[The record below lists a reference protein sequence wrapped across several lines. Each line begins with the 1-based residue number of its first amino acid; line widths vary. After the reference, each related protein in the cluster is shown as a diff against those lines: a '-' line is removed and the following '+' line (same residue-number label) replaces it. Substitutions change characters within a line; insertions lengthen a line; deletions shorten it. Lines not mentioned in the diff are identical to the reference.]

1 MDEKMEK
8 VSYLIGRQ
16 VAGSL
21 LQQGINVE
29 LKKFCEG
36 IEDGVN
42 NKELPFTNDEAAQ
55 IMQSFEAEMQEKLQ
69 AEKKAFSEKNLQSG
83 LEFLDKNKHEDGIKI
98 TDSGIQYRI
107 LEDASGDKPKATDT
121 VETHY
126 EGKLLSGEVFDSS
139 IQRGESVSFPVGGVI
154 KGWQEV
160 LQLMSVG
167 SRWQV
172 FIPAHLAYGENGSP
186 PKIGPNS
193 VLEFE
198 IQLINIV

>member
-1 MDEKMEK
+1 MDDKMDK

-21 LQQGINVE
+21 LQQGISVE

-42 NKELPFTNDEAAQ
+42 NKELPFTNEEAAQ
-55 IMQSFEAEMQEKLQ
+55 IMQSFEAEMQQKLQ
-69 AEKKAFSEKNLQSG
+69 AEKKAFAEKNLQAG
-83 LEFLDKNKHEDGIKI
+83 LEFLDKNKNEDGIQI
-98 TDSGIQYRI
+98 TESGIQYRI

-167 SRWQV
+167 ARWQV